1 MYAQRWQPR
10 TGEPRAAVVI
20 HHGLADHFDRYAGF
34 AERLVHAGY
43 AVWAFDLRGHG
54 RSAGVRVRIDRVD
67 DLRDDLDAF
76 VALVADREPG
86 LPIVLYGHSLGG
98 LATALYAI
106 ERHSHHPQVTGVVLA
121 APGIAFDAP
130 PIQASAIRLI
140 AALAPDPPGARHAAR
155 PVLERPPGS
164 VMSSL
169 RILATAVRG

>member
-1 MYAQRWQPR
+1 MAWP
-10 TGEPRAAVVI
+10 TPS
-20 HHGLADHFDRYAGF
+20 DRYAGF

-43 AVWAFDLRGHG
+43 AVWAFDMRGHG

-67 DLRDDLDAF
+67 DLDAF
-76 VALVADREPG
+76 VAVIRSLEPG
-86 LPIVLYGHSLGG
+86 RPIVLHGHSPGG

-106 ERHSHHPQVTGVVLA
+106 ERDPQVAGVVLA
-121 APGIAFDAP
+121 APRHRVRRPA
-130 PIQASAIRLI
+130 
-140 AALAPDPPGARHAAR
+140 DPGQRDPADRRARPRRAGARRAAR